1 MTEKT
6 MDRDE
11 ITSLCLRLGRAHAE
25 KDADTIVACYAP
37 GAVIHG
43 LAPPL
48 SERGLSRDDTAAWL
62 DTWEGPIIIDAT
74 DVELEL
80 AEGLAWTT
88 ALNRMRG
95 TKVDGE
101 KVDLWFRTTMCFRR
115 IEGEWRILHDHSSV
129 PFYMDG
135 SFRAATDLSPDDR
148 PAQDRAPDKGSAQ
161 QTDPVP

>member
-1 MTEKT
+1 MLEKT
-6 MDRDE
+6 TDRDE
-11 ITSLCLRLGRAHAE
+11 VISLCRRLGKAHAE
-25 KDADTIVACYAP
+25 KDADAIVACYAP

-62 DTWEGPIIIDAT
+62 ETWEGPVLVDAS

-80 AEGLAWTT
+80 VEGLAWST

-95 TKVDGE
+95 RKVDGE
-101 KVDLWFRTTMCFRR
+101 EVDLWFRTTLCFRR
-115 IEGEWRILHDHSSV
+115 IEGEWRIVHDHASV

-135 SFRAATDLSPDDR
+135 SFRAATDLYPEDR
-148 PAQDRAPDKGSAQ
+148 PAWDSAPDTGSGEQ
-161 QTDPVP
+161 RDPAP